1 MLLPLIKTFQMEFT
15 FSLAMEMLQVGSGEV
30 FSITE
35 DLSLLPDPNAV
46 QCNST
51 KRDLDCVQGEL
62 STDNL
67 SSSQYSMM

>member
-1 MLLPLIKTFQMEFT
+1 
-15 FSLAMEMLQVGSGEV
+15 MEMLQVGSGEV

>member
-1 MLLPLIKTFQMEFT
+1 MLPPLIRTFQMEFT

-46 QCNST
+46 HCIST
-51 KRDLDCVQGEL
+51 KRDLDCVQGALLTILARVESL
-62 STDNL
+62 
-67 SSSQYSMM
+67 